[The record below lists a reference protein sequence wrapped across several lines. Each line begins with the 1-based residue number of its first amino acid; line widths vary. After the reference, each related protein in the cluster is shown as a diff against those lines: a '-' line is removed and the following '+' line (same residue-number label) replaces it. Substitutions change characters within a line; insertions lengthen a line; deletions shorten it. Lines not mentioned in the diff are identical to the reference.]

1 MNRLN
6 NVRIEL
12 KNIKNDFNLS
22 NTEIAN
28 ESVNYTT
35 ISKFLNDN
43 RNISIL
49 KLINICNELLK
60 YSVCVKRCENLIE
73 MYLNDDKLS
82 EIKSIRVII
91 NEK

>member
-22 NTEIAN
+22 NTEISN

-49 KLINICNELLK
+49 KLINICNQLLK
-60 YSVCVKRCENLIE
+60 YSVCAKRCENLIE